1 MVTFDLEEAG
11 VVDLTKEGVNGSGG
25 KEALLLR
32 LLLETLS
39 EQELS
44 GAGTLKL
51 EDRDCRPEPPCIRL
65 IPVMKLHSVYYII
78 KVIGNFSEIL

>member
-11 VVDLTKEGVNGSGG
+11 VVDLTKDGVNGSGG
-25 KEALLLR
+25 KEALLFR
-32 LLLETLS
+32 LLLETLN

-51 EDRDCRPEPPCIRL
+51 EDRDCLPEPPCIKL
-65 IPVMKLHSVYYII
+65 IPLIKSQFIKFII
-78 KVIGNFSEIL
+78 YKYSFSAKI